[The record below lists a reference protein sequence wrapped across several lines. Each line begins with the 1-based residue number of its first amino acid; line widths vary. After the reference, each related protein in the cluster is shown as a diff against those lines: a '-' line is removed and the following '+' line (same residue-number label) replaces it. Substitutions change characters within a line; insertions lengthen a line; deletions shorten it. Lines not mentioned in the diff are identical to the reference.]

1 MWSVGS
7 GHLDKRL
14 LLMEIFIG
22 KSFNRGVLE
31 SSQEVEGMVNR
42 KPFIFYI
49 KNQFLRGKYH
59 FKIFLIRI

>member
-1 MWSVGS
+1 
-7 GHLDKRL
+7 
-14 LLMEIFIG
+14 MEIFIG
-22 KSFNRGVLE
+22 KSFIRGVLE
-31 SSQEVEGMVNR
+31 SSQEVDGMVNR